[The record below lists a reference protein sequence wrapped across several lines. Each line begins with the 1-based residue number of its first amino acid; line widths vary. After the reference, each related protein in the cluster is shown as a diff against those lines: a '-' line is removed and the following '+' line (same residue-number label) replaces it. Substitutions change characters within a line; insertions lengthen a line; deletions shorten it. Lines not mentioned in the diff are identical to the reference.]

1 MFTCRDHAA
10 ELASRMCYNI
20 SFTENWHEQIASQK
34 SRGSYCPTKKNRGSS
49 ALEDPF
55 PRLVDHQQPVGSCV
69 GSMSINL
76 NVTTITTTISR
87 EKIGDGAILFAGIDN
102 HELSTMYVCTTLQED
117 APILVVRDAFSQ
129 TRHTPPE

>member
-1 MFTCRDHAA
+1 MFACRDHAA
-10 ELASRMCYNI
+10 ELASRMYYNT
-20 SFTENWHEQIASQK
+20 SFTENWYEQVASQK
-34 SRGSYCPTKKNRGSS
+34 SRGSCCPTKRNGGSS

-55 PRLVDHQQPVGSCV
+55 PRLVDYQQPVGSCV
-69 GSMSINL
+69 GSMSLNL
-76 NVTTITTTISR
+76 HVTITTTPSR